1 MCLRLSSKVYH
12 VLRCTD
18 LVTYLCAPADVVTYL
33 CAPADVGTYLCAQ
46 ASAYCLLT
54 QHYRPC
60 PEMFTKVQI
69 CLETVIEEVE
79 PLALIVMNIVQSYIG
94 SRSRSMSSRL
104 S

>member
-18 LVTYLCAPADVVTYL
+18 LVTYLCAPADV
-33 CAPADVGTYLCAQ
+33 GTYLCAQ
-46 ASAYCLLT
+46 ASAYYLLT

-79 PLALIVMNIVQSYIG
+79 PIALIVMNIVRSYIG